1 MSPRK
6 YVMTK
11 RADAKRATRERIVA
25 ATLAAHRD
33 LGIQSTSWDEIARRA
48 GVGSG
53 TVYRHFASID
63 ELLPACGEVV
73 ERTLALPQG
82 DGVARVFAGARSS
95 PSRIERLVRE
105 IFGVYERGAPFIE
118 NIRRERR
125 ELPAL
130 EPWHQQVEMALDAL
144 TAEAL
149 KPLGPGDQAWGVARA
164 FIDLDVWNA
173 FQSRGFTTEQ
183 AAEAVVEAIGCALR
197 RNGTGSSRA
206 R

>member
-11 RADAKRATRERIVA
+11 RADAKQATRERIVA
-25 ATLAAHRD
+25 ATVAAHRD

-73 ERTLALPQG
+73 EQTLALPQG
-82 DGVARVFAGARSS
+82 DEVARVFADARSS
-95 PSRIERLVRE
+95 TSRIERLVRE
-105 IFGVYERGAPFIE
+105 IFAVYERGAPFIE
-118 NIRRERR
+118 NIRREHR

-130 EPWHQQVEMALDAL
+130 EPWHRQVEAAIDAL

-149 KPLGPGDQAWGVARA
+149 KPLRPGDHAWGVARA
-164 FIDLDVWNA
+164 LIDLDVWNA
-173 FQSRGFTTEQ
+173 FRSRGFTTGE
-183 AAEAVVEAIGCALR
+183 AAEAVVEAIRSAVR
-197 RNGTGSSRA
+197 RNGTRTSRA